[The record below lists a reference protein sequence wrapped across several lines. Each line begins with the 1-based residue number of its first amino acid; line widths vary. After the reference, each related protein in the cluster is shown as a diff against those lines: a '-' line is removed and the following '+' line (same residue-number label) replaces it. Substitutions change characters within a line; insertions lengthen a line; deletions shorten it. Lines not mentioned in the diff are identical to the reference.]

1 MIIAGN
7 LTLDDIITKQRIHK
21 NMLGGPPAYS
31 VKPLHSVFSIKPT
44 VYSCVGHDFPKNFQS
59 EMALLS
65 KLFIFRGNKP
75 TTRFRLIEKN
85 GRQLFMLSYS
95 GEIESIDFSLESTY
109 MFSPVYREIKFDF
122 LKRAYKVGLVAL
134 DPQGYLRFVDD
145 SLKVYLR
152 FNSAIWEILRHVNIL
167 RVSMDEYLALSRGLD
182 IKRFLEKT
190 YTLGVEVAIVT
201 SSKTVHAISNGKY
214 FKFPTY
220 TNVNVK
226 STTGAGDVFT
236 AFFTY
241 VYSRNYD
248 VEKALAYAI
257 VASSF
262 AVENIGPS
270 SIDRERFFERLRE
283 YMDLLYG

>member
-1 MIIAGN
+1 MG
-7 LTLDDIITKQRIHK
+7 
-21 NMLGGPPAYS
+21 
-31 VKPLHSVFSIKPT
+31 
-44 VYSCVGHDFPKNFQS
+44 S
-59 EMALLS
+59 EMC
-65 KLFIFRGNKP
+65 IRD
-75 TTRFRLIEKN
+75 R
-85 GRQLFMLSYS
+85 
-95 GEIESIDFSLESTY
+95 
-109 MFSPVYREIKFDF
+109 
-122 LKRAYKVGLVAL
+122 
-134 DPQGYLRFVDD
+134 
-145 SLKVYLR
+145 
-152 FNSAIWEILRHVNIL
+152 
-167 RVSMDEYLALSRGLD
+167 
-182 IKRFLEKT
+182 T
-190 YTLGVEVAIVT
+190 YTLGVEVAMVT